1 MPHHSFRSAQAS
13 RRAVLMALLSAP
25 FVGILDGCSRQPS
38 ALVIATTEA
47 TVAAT
52 PEPAASVAPTAI
64 AATPTTAAASP
75 TSTVAPA
82 TRTPTPPP
90 TATVAPT
97 TTPNAAA
104 TAQAINASFP
114 SSGWDFHLRPLLF
127 QIDNAPDAWPQNGLS
142 SAYVVYETPAEGTI
156 TRLTALVVQQ
166 TLETIGNLRSARLVD
181 LELVPQWNGLLVH
194 VGASTPVEKMLQD
207 GGIVGL
213 DLDVPANYSFGW
225 RTSNRIAPYNLYS
238 SLSRVRSFAQSKR
251 MPRTADDPRAFP
263 TGPLPA
269 GQAGSPGER
278 VVIPYGEPS
287 NVLYAWDAQAGGY
300 RRFVNGVAQVDANTG
315 HQIVAANVVVHF
327 AVQTVTDII
336 EDVEGSR
343 SLKFGLVGSGRA
355 LLFRDGRRIDLTW
368 TRQRS
373 DQVTRYEFGGG
384 AVATFAPGSVWIAL
398 VADTLQVG

>member
-1 MPHHSFRSAQAS
+1 VVDSPLTTALAARPGHLALAWGSTTLTFRDLGAAADRLAS
-13 RRAVLMALLSAP
+13 
-25 FVGILDGCSRQPS
+25 
-38 ALVIATTEA
+38 
-47 TVAAT
+47 
-52 PEPAASVAPTAI
+52 AI
-64 AATPTTAAASP
+64 AA
-75 TSTVAPA
+75 
-82 TRTPTPPP
+82 R
-90 TATVAPT
+90 
-97 TTPNAAA
+97 
-104 TAQAINASFP
+104 
-114 SSGWDFHLRPLLF
+114 
-127 QIDNAPDAWPQNGLS
+127 
-142 SAYVVYETPAEGTI
+142 
-156 TRLTALVVQQ
+156 
-166 TLETIGNLRSARLVD
+166 
-181 LELVPQWNGLLVH
+181 
-194 VGASTPVEKMLQD
+194 
-207 GGIVGL
+207 
-213 DLDVPANYSFGW
+213 
-225 RTSNRIAPYNLYS
+225 
-238 SLSRVRSFAQSKR
+238 
-251 MPRTADDPRAFP
+251 
-263 TGPLPA
+263 
-269 GQAGSPGER
+269 PGER